1 MAVFDRTKFVSALA
15 TSAEFTT
22 AQADALARALQA
34 SLDEVIVPGESLEA
48 PPLRGAG
55 ADLS

>member
-1 MAVFDRTKFVSALA
+1 MAVFDPIKFTTALA
-15 TSAEFTT
+15 GSAEFTA
-22 AQADALARALQA
+22 AQVDALASALQA